1 MIHHPRRV
9 GSLRVSL
16 QQWHRARKCPVCDDL
31 TRVLVVAR
39 TPSASAYGYCPGC
52 WAVSEAAYARWRR
65 CASVGARRPSVGA

>member
-1 MIHHPRRV
+1 MIHHPSRV

-16 QQWHRARKCPVCDDL
+16 QQWLRARKCPLCDEL

-52 WAVSEAAYARWRR
+52 WAVSEAAYARWRS
-65 CASVGARRPSVGA
+65 ASVGSRRLPVGA